1 MIAVVLGIL
10 AAAFYGGADFCGG
23 LATRR
28 TTMLSVTV
36 ISQGAGLV
44 LLLGL
49 LPFFP
54 ARVHA
59 ADLGWAALAGICGGA
74 GIALLYHALSVGTM
88 GVVSPITAVLAAAV
102 PVAFGA
108 IRGDRLGLGQVLGIA
123 IALVAVV
130 LISSSTEADGT
141 REFSTRGVKEAV
153 ASGLILGGFYL
164 FLAHARPGMG
174 LDPLVGARV
183 SSVLVLVLL
192 AAATKT
198 GLRPRGGTLP
208 LILLCGAMDM
218 TANALYLLATYN
230 GQLAIAAV
238 LTSLYPA
245 STVILAR
252 VMLKERLRFIQK
264 LGVGLALVGVALIAA

>member
-1 MIAVVLGIL
+1 MVLQRVPELEIRVIAVVLGIL

-36 ISQGAGLV
+36 VSQAAGLV
-44 LLLGL
+44 LLLGVV
-49 LPFFP
+49 PFFP
-54 ARVHA
+54 GRIHV

-108 IRGDRLGLGQVLGIA
+108 IRGDRLGLGQVLGIG

-130 LISSSTEADGT
+130 LISSSTQADGT

-164 FLAHARPGMG
+164 FLAHARPSMG

-183 SSVLVLVLL
+183 SSVLFLVLL
-192 AAATKT
+192 AAVTKT
-198 GLRPRGGTLP
+198 DLRPRGGTLR
-208 LILLCGAMDM
+208 IRR
-218 TANALYLLATYN
+218 N
-230 GQLAIAAV
+230 GFPGGRSHAFAARHGDGRG
-238 LTSLYPA
+238 PRDA
-245 STVILAR
+245 PPPR
-252 VMLKERLRFIQK
+252 QR
-264 LGVGLALVGVALIAA
+264 GLAPVAGRPLRAPAHGSGGD